1 MCRHMVSDAYQTLLN
16 QIQHLSPEEQ
26 FQLLED
32 LMVMLQQ
39 RAITN
44 QQHSI
49 LELAGLGKNVWQDV
63 DVEEYIK
70 RERDS
75 WEGI

>member
-1 MCRHMVSDAYQTLLN
+1 MVSDAYQTLLN